1 MSGEGSELF
10 DLRWSSTFSALAE
23 TCFASSKILEATI
36 LNVRMKGKS
45 GELGSVEVVAVQ
57 EIFVGKY

>member
-1 MSGEGSELF
+1 MSDEGSELF
-10 DLRWSSTFSALAE
+10 DLRLSSTFSALAE